1 MKYISYSLWGDN
13 PIYNVG
19 IIENAKQAK
28 EIYPDW
34 KMVVYY
40 DNTTPLE
47 TIIDLIAL
55 DVECVNITSLGIYG
69 MFWRFLAADKPDCE
83 YAVFRDADS
92 RLSVREKA
100 AVDEWISSGK
110 TLHVMRDHPGH
121 GIPYGN
127 DRLGILGGMWGIKSS
142 VLPLTDMIN
151 KFKKDKNLSYGS
163 DQTFL
168 KTIYTVL
175 VDDRFTNDDFFEKIP
190 FTLNRINGRFIGERI
205 DENDRCTH
213 DDFFEKKPFPIKRE
227 NGRFIGERMN
237 VNNEPL
243 NNDYLAIR

>member
-121 GIPYGN
+121 GIPFGN
-127 DRLGILGGMWGIKSS
+127 DRLGILGGMWGIKGN
-142 VLPLTDMIN
+142 VIPLTKSILN
-151 KFKKDKNLSYGS
+151 FKKSREMNYGN

-168 KTIYTVL
+168 KMVYSV
-175 VDDRFTNDDFFEKIP
+175 F
-190 FTLNRINGRFIGERI
+190 
-205 DENDRCTH
+205 ENDRCTH
-213 DDFFEKKPFPIKRE
+213 DEFFEKKPFPIKRE
-227 NGRFIGERMN
+227 NGRFIGERMTIDN
-237 VNNEPL
+237 KPL
-243 NNDYLAIR
+243 NNDYLAIK